1 MTGIAV
7 KGTWLTDV
15 SFLLCDLS
23 RCNDVAMRVSV
34 VVPTYCRPLVLS
46 RCLSALERQ
55 DRAPDE
61 VIVVVRREDEASHR
75 VARTHAPLARLVTID
90 VPTGSPGL
98 VKALNV
104 GVAAAS
110 GEVICLTDDD
120 AEARPDWIARI
131 ERAFA
136 LDPRIG
142 AVGGRDWVFH
152 GKRLEEGAES
162 RVGMVS
168 WFGRATGNH
177 HLGAGPARDVDV
189 LKGVN
194 LSVRGDLVREIGFDR
209 RLRAVTT
216 EHHWELG
223 LCLALRRRGYRVV
236 YDPVI
241 AVDHRPQP
249 RVAEDRERGG
259 RDLADAAHNETLA
272 MLEHLPPAGR
282 VAHLAWALGVGTR
295 ASPGVAAAVGTA
307 VAGEGVRWDLLRDN
321 VSGRLRALGAHR
333 KSRRARSV
341 ASEGHPVRVLSVCQS
356 AAAAER
362 ARQLRDGAAETAV
375 IAAAPGLRGALA
387 AARSVL
393 ATDADVLYLV
403 DVGKAT
409 TVAAIAG
416 RLRRRRIVVDTGDA
430 GYALARSLGARGFVG
445 LALVGAGE
453 QLALRCADEI
463 VVRGRLHAAYM
474 PRPTTHI
481 PDLAPARAKPVEAAD
496 LGAELE
502 LAGAFVV
509 GLVGSLNASTR
520 HRISY
525 GWDLIEALA
534 LTDPAVVALIVGD
547 GSGLDPL
554 RQRAEALGVAARCRF
569 VGRIPP
575 ERVNAYVSL
584 MNAAISTQT
593 NDVVGQ
599 VRTTGK
605 LPLYLSC
612 GCPVIA
618 THVGEAAALLGP
630 LGWTQSYTGVVDRSY
645 PGRLAA
651 AIEAWRLDPA
661 GEPERQAAALRL
673 AAEGF
678 DAEEMRTRLET
689 VIERVSR

>member
-1 MTGIAV
+1 
-7 KGTWLTDV
+7 
-15 SFLLCDLS
+15 
-23 RCNDVAMRVSV
+23 MRVSV
-34 VVPTYCRPLVLS
+34 VVPTYRRPLVLR

-61 VIVVVRREDEASHR
+61 VFVVVRREDEDSRRAARAHAS
-75 VARTHAPLARLVTID
+75 LARIVTID
-90 VPTGSPGL
+90 VPTGSPG
-98 VKALNV
+98 VVMALNA
-104 GVAAAS
+104 GLAAAS

-136 LDPRIG
+136 LDSRVG

-152 GKRLEEGAES
+152 GERLEEGAES

-168 WFGRATGNH
+168 WFGRVTGNH
-177 HLGAGPARDVDV
+177 HLGTGPARDVDA

-194 LSVRGDLVREIGFDR
+194 LSVRTDLVREIGFDH
-209 RLRAVTT
+209 RLRAATT

-236 YDPVI
+236 YDPAI

-249 RVAEDRERGG
+249 RVAEDRERGR

-272 MLEHLPPAGR
+272 MLEHLSPAGR

-295 ASPGVAAAVGTA
+295 ASPGLAAAGGTT
-307 VAGEGVRWDLLRDN
+307 VAGAGVRWDLLRGN
-321 VSGRLRALGAHR
+321 VFGRLRALDTHR
-333 KSRRARSV
+333 RSHQGRK
-341 ASEGHPVRVLSVCQS
+341 AGPGGPPVRVLSICQS
-356 AAAAER
+356 TAAAKR
-362 ARQLRDGAAETAV
+362 ARQLRDGASETAV

-409 TVAAIAG
+409 TVAAAAG

-430 GYALARSLGARGFVG
+430 GYALARSLGERGFVG

-453 QLALRCADEI
+453 QLALRSADEI

-481 PDLAPARAKPVEAAD
+481 PDLAPVQARPVEATD

-502 LAGAFVV
+502 LDGAFVV
-509 GLVGSLNASTR
+509 GLVGSLIASPR
-520 HRISY
+520 HGISY
-525 GWDLIEALA
+525 GWDLIEALPM
-534 LTDPAVVALIVGD
+534 TDRSVVALIVGD
-547 GSGLDPL
+547 GSGLEPL
-554 RQRAEALGVAARCRF
+554 RRRAEALGIGARCRF
-569 VGRIPP
+569 VGRIPS

-593 NDVVGQ
+593 NDIVGR

-618 THVGEAAALLGP
+618 THVGEGAALLGP
-630 LGWTQSYTGVVDRSY
+630 HGWTQSYTGVVDRSY

-661 GEPERQAAALRL
+661 GEPERRRLALRI
-673 AAEGF
+673 AAEKF
-678 DAEEMRTRLET
+678 DVEEMRGRLET

>member
-1 MTGIAV
+1 V
-7 KGTWLTDV
+7 
-15 SFLLCDLS
+15 
-23 RCNDVAMRVSV
+23 
-34 VVPTYCRPLVLS
+34 
-46 RCLSALERQ
+46 
-55 DRAPDE
+55 PDE
-61 VIVVVRREDEASHR
+61 VIVVARREDEASHR
-75 VARTHAPLARLVTID
+75 VARARAPLARIVTID
-90 VPTGSPGL
+90 VPTGSPG
-98 VKALNV
+98 VATALNA

-136 LDPRIG
+136 PDPRVG

-152 GKRLEEGAES
+152 GERLEEGAES

-177 HLGAGPARDVDV
+177 HLGTGPARDVDV

-194 LSVRGDLVREIGFDR
+194 LSVRTDLVREIGLDH
-209 RLRAVTT
+209 RLRAATT

-236 YDPVI
+236 YDPAI

-249 RVAEDRERGG
+249 RVAEDRERGR

-272 MLEHLPPAGR
+272 MLEHLSPAGR
-282 VAHLAWALGVGTR
+282 VAHLAWALGVGSR
-295 ASPGVAAAVGTA
+295 ASPGFAAAVVTA
-307 VAGEGVRWDLLRDN
+307 VAGEGARWDLLRGN
-321 VSGRLRALGAHR
+321 VSGRLRALGTLR
-333 KSRRARSV
+333 RSRRVRGFA
-341 ASEGHPVRVLSVCQS
+341 AGGHPVRVLSVCQS
-356 AAAAER
+356 TAAAKR

-409 TVAAIAG
+409 TVAAVTG
-416 RLRRRRIVVDTGDA
+416 WLSRRRIVVDTGDA
-430 GYALARSLGARGFVG
+430 GYALARSLGERGFVG

-453 QLALRCADEI
+453 QLALRSADEI

-481 PDLAPARAKPVEAAD
+481 PDLAPVQARPVEVTD
-496 LGAELE
+496 LDAELE

-509 GLVGSLNASTR
+509 GLVGSLIASPR

-525 GWDLIEALA
+525 GWDLIEALP
-534 LTDPAVVALIVGD
+534 LTDPSVVALIVGD
-547 GSGLDPL
+547 GSGLEPL
-554 RQRAEALGVAARCRF
+554 RRRAAALGVTARCRF
-569 VGRIPP
+569 VGRVPP

-593 NDVVGQ
+593 NDVVGR

-612 GCPVIA
+612 GCPVLA

-630 LGWTQSYTGVVDRSY
+630 HGWTQSYTGVVDRSY

-661 GEPERQAAALRL
+661 GEPDRRRLALRI
-673 AAEGF
+673 AAEEF
-678 DAEEMRTRLET
+678 DVEEMRARLET

>member
-1 MTGIAV
+1 
-7 KGTWLTDV
+7 
-15 SFLLCDLS
+15 
-23 RCNDVAMRVSV
+23 MRVSV
-34 VVPTYCRPLVLS
+34 VVPTYRRPQVLD

-61 VIVVVRREDEASHR
+61 VIVVARREDEASRR
-75 VARTHAPLARLVTID
+75 VARAHAPLARVVAID
-90 VPTGSPGL
+90 VPTGSPG
-98 VKALNV
+98 VAAALNA

-110 GEVICLTDDD
+110 GEVVCLTDDD

-131 ERAFA
+131 ERIFA
-136 LDPRIG
+136 LDPRVG

-152 GKRLEEGAES
+152 GGRLEEGAES
-162 RVGMVS
+162 RVGLVS
-168 WFGRATGNH
+168 WFGRTTGNH
-177 HLGAGPARDVDV
+177 HLGIGPARDVDV

-194 LSVRGDLVREIGFDR
+194 LSIRADLAREIGFDR
-209 RLRAVTT
+209 RLRAVAT

-223 LCLALRRRGYRVV
+223 LCLALRRRGRRVV
-236 YDPVI
+236 YDPAI

-249 RVAEDRERGG
+249 RVAEDRQRGEQG
-259 RDLADAAHNETLA
+259 LADAAHNETLA
-272 MLEHLPPAGR
+272 MLEHLSPAGR

-295 ASPGVAAAVGTA
+295 ASPGFVAAVVTA
-307 VAGEGVRWDLLRDN
+307 AGGGGWKWDLLRGN
-321 VSGRLRALGAHR
+321 VSGRLQALGTYR
-333 KSRRARSV
+333 RSRRGREVAPGGRS
-341 ASEGHPVRVLSVCQS
+341 VRVLSVCQS

-362 ARQLRDGAAETAV
+362 ARQLRDGAAGPAV
-375 IAAAPGLRGALA
+375 IVAAPGLRGALA
-387 AARSVL
+387 VVRSVL
-393 ATDADVLYLV
+393 ATDADMLYLV

-409 TVAAIAG
+409 TAAAVVG

-463 VVRGRLHAAYM
+463 VVRGRLHAALV
-474 PRPTTHI
+474 PRPATHI
-481 PDLAPARAKPVEAAD
+481 PDLAPVEAKPVEAAD

-502 LAGAFVV
+502 VAGTFVV
-509 GLVGSLNASTR
+509 GLVGSLNSSR
-520 HRISY
+520 RRGISY
-525 GWDLIEALA
+525 GWDLIEALPM
-534 LTDPAVVALIVGD
+534 TDRSVVALIVGD
-547 GSGLDPL
+547 GSGLEPL
-554 RQRAEALGVAARCRF
+554 RRRAEALGVAERCRF

-575 ERVNAYVSL
+575 DRVNAYVSL

-593 NDVVGQ
+593 NDVVGR

-630 LGWTQSYTGVVDRSY
+630 HGWTQSYAGVVDRSY
-645 PGRLAA
+645 PRRLAA

-661 GEPERQAAALRL
+661 GEPERRRLALRI
-673 AAEGF
+673 AAEKF
-678 DAEEMRTRLET
+678 DAEEMRGRLEA

>member
-1 MTGIAV
+1 
-7 KGTWLTDV
+7 
-15 SFLLCDLS
+15 
-23 RCNDVAMRVSV
+23 MRVSV
-34 VVPTYCRPLVLS
+34 VVPTYRRPLVLN

-61 VIVVVRREDEASHR
+61 VIVVVRCEDEASRR
-75 VARTHAPLARLVTID
+75 VARAHAPLARVVTID
-90 VPTGSPGL
+90 VPTGSPGV
-98 VKALNV
+98 VKALNA

-110 GEVICLTDDD
+110 GEVVCLTDDD

-136 LDPRIG
+136 LDPRVG

-152 GKRLEEGAES
+152 EEQLEDGAES

-168 WFGRATGNH
+168 WFGRVTGNH
-177 HLGAGPARDVDV
+177 HLGTGPARDVDV

-194 LSVRGDLVREIGFDR
+194 LGVRADLAREIGFDR
-209 RLRAVTT
+209 RLRATTT

-223 LCLALRRRGYRVV
+223 LCLALRRRGCRVV
-236 YDPVI
+236 YDPAI

-272 MLEHLPPAGR
+272 MLEHLSPAGR

-295 ASPGVAAAVGTA
+295 ASPGIGAAVGTA
-307 VAGEGVRWDLLRDN
+307 VAGAGARWDLLRVN
-321 VSGRLRALGAHR
+321 ASGRLRALKTHR
-333 KSRRARSV
+333 RSLGGGGV
-341 ASEGHPVRVLSVCQS
+341 APGGRPVRVLSVCQS

-375 IAAAPGLRGALA
+375 IAPAPGLRGALV

-409 TVAAIAG
+409 TVAAAAG
-416 RLRRRRIVVDTGDA
+416 RLSRRRIVVDTGDA
-430 GYALARSLGARGFVG
+430 GYALARSVGERSFVG
-445 LALVGAGE
+445 LVLVGAGE
-453 QLALRCADEI
+453 QLALRCADEV
-463 VVRGRLHAAYM
+463 VVRGRLHAALV

-481 PDLAPARAKPVEAAD
+481 PDLAPVEAKPVEAAD

-509 GLVGSLNASTR
+509 GLVGSLNASPR
-520 HRISY
+520 RRISY
-525 GWDLIEALA
+525 GWDLIEALP
-534 LTDPAVVALIVGD
+534 LTDRSVVALIVGD
-547 GSGLDPL
+547 GSGLEPL
-554 RQRAEALGVAARCRF
+554 RRRAEALGVAARCRF
-569 VGRIPP
+569 VGRVPS
-575 ERVNAYVSL
+575 ERVNTYVSL

-618 THVGEAAALLGP
+618 THVGEAATLLGP
-630 LGWTQSYTGVVDRSY
+630 HGWTQPYSGVVDRSY
-645 PGRLAA
+645 PGRLAT

-661 GEPERQAAALRL
+661 GEPERRRLALRI
-673 AAEGF
+673 AAEKF
-678 DAEEMRTRLET
+678 DAEEMRARLET

>member
-1 MTGIAV
+1 LLDN
-7 KGTWLTDV
+7 LT
-15 SFLLCDLS
+15 

-34 VVPTYCRPLVLS
+34 VVPTYRRPRVLS
-46 RCLSALERQ
+46 RCLSAQERQ

-75 VARTHAPLARLVTID
+75 VARAHAPLARIVTID
-90 VPTGSPGL
+90 VPTGSPG
-98 VKALNV
+98 VVMALNA

-120 AEARPDWIARI
+120 AEARLDWIARI

-136 LDPRIG
+136 LDPRVG

-152 GKRLEEGAES
+152 GERLEEGAES
-162 RVGMVS
+162 RVGLVS
-168 WFGRATGNH
+168 WFGRTTGNH
-177 HLGAGPARDVDV
+177 HLGSGPARDVDV

-194 LSVRGDLVREIGFDR
+194 LSIRGDLAGEIGFDR

-223 LCLALRRRGYRVV
+223 LCLALRRRGCRVV
-236 YDPVI
+236 YDPAI

-249 RVAEDRERGG
+249 RVAEDRERGE
-259 RDLADAAHNETLA
+259 RDLADAVHNETLA
-272 MLEHLPPAGR
+272 MLEHLSPAGR
-282 VAHLAWALGVGTR
+282 VAHLVWALGVGSR
-295 ASPGVAAAVGTA
+295 ASPGFTAAVVTA
-307 VAGEGVRWDLLRDN
+307 VTGEGARWDLLRGN
-321 VSGRLRALGAHR
+321 MSGRLRALGTYWR
-333 KSRRARSV
+333 SRRGRGVAPGCRS
-341 ASEGHPVRVLSVCQS
+341 VRVLSVCQS

-362 ARQLRDGAAETAV
+362 ASQLRDGAAETEV

-387 AARSVL
+387 VVRSVL
-393 ATDADVLYLV
+393 ATDVDVLYLV

-409 TVAAIAG
+409 TAAAVVG

-463 VVRGRLHAAYM
+463 VVRGRLHAALM

-481 PDLAPARAKPVEAAD
+481 PDLAPVQAKPVEAAD

-502 LAGAFVV
+502 LAGVFVV
-509 GLVGSLNASTR
+509 GLVGSLNASPR
-520 HRISY
+520 HGISY
-525 GWDLIEALA
+525 GWDLIEALPM
-534 LTDPAVVALIVGD
+534 TDRSVVALIVGD
-547 GSGLDPL
+547 GSGLEPL
-554 RQRAEALGVAARCRF
+554 RRRAEALGVAARCRF
-569 VGRIPP
+569 VGRVPP

-593 NDVVGQ
+593 NDIVGR

-618 THVGEAAALLGP
+618 THVGEAEALLGP
-630 LGWTQSYTGVVDRSY
+630 YGWTQSYTGVVDRSY

-661 GEPERQAAALRL
+661 GERERRRLALRI
-673 AAEGF
+673 AAEKF
-678 DAEEMRTRLET
+678 DAEEMCGRLET